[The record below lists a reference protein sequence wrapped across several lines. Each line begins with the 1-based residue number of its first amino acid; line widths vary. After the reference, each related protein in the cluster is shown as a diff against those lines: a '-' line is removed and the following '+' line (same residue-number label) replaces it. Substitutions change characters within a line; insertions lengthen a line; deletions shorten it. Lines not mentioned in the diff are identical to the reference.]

1 VPSTKIG
8 TKPAG
13 TGLNTALAAPRI
25 VIDRVSPC
33 IDCGRYPAKGVVGHT
48 ITIEAD
54 IFIDGHDVLGA
65 RVLWRAEGMRTRRA
79 TPLQPLAND
88 RWRGAFTPSS
98 IGLHRYT
105 IEAWLD
111 EWGSFRSELL
121 KKYDAGMPTHVEI
134 LQGRTHLRHAAAAAK
149 GPSQQ
154 RLHTLTR
161 ELADCEDARA
171 IELLLSDEAAAVM
184 RAVQERRFATR
195 LARELEIVVERRAA
209 AFASWYELFPRSQT
223 SSGARHGTFDG
234 VIARLPAIQAM
245 GFDVLY
251 LTPIH
256 PIGRTYRKGRNNS
269 MVAAAEDPGSPYAI
283 GAAEGG
289 HEAVHPELGGIE
301 AFRRLMVALD
311 DYGMELALDF
321 ALQCSPDHPWLRQ
334 HPGWFVW
341 RPDGSIRHAEN
352 PPKKYEDIVN
362 VDFYA
367 PDAEPAL
374 WLAWRDVIEG
384 WIGEGVK
391 IFRIDNPHTKP
402 LPFWEWLIADIRAR
416 HPEVIFLSEAFTR
429 PALMY
434 RLAKLGFSQS
444 YTYFTWRN
452 SKEEITDYFTELTAQ
467 APRDFFRP
475 HLFVNTP
482 DINPLFLQSSGRPGF
497 VIRAA
502 LAATLSGLWG
512 LYSGFELCEAAAL
525 PHREEY
531 LDSEKYQ
538 IKPRNWTAPGNIIGE
553 IARLNHIRRNNPALQ
568 THHNLKFYNVWNDQV
583 LYYGKATPDRS
594 NFVLIAVSL
603 DPLGVQET
611 QFEVPLWEFGLPDE
625 GSVEVEELMR
635 GQRFTWYGKIQHW
648 RFVPQDLPL
657 AIFRVR
663 PALRP
668 ADG

>member
-1 VPSTKIG
+1 
-8 TKPAG
+8 
-13 TGLNTALAAPRI
+13 
-25 VIDRVSPC
+25 
-33 IDCGRYPAKGVVGHT
+33 
-48 ITIEAD
+48 
-54 IFIDGHDVLGA
+54 
-65 RVLWRAEGMRTRRA
+65 
-79 TPLQPLAND
+79 
-88 RWRGAFTPSS
+88 
-98 IGLHRYT
+98 
-105 IEAWLD
+105 
-111 EWGSFRSELL
+111 
-121 KKYDAGMPTHVEI
+121 
-134 LQGRTHLRHAAAAAK
+134 
-149 GPSQQ
+149 
-154 RLHTLTR
+154 
-161 ELADCEDARA
+161 
-171 IELLLSDEAAAVM
+171 
-184 RAVQERRFATR
+184 
-195 LARELEIVVERRAA
+195 
-209 AFASWYELFPRSQT
+209 
-223 SSGARHGTFDG
+223 
-234 VIARLPAIQAM
+234 
-245 GFDVLY
+245 
-251 LTPIH
+251 
-256 PIGRTYRKGRNNS
+256 
-269 MVAAAEDPGSPYAI
+269 
-283 GAAEGG
+283 
-289 HEAVHPELGGIE
+289 
-301 AFRRLMVALD
+301 MVALD